1 MDYKYI
7 LKKDIDNLDMYIY
20 VYIYVYIC
28 IYIYRYMS
36 FLGLCY
42 VMTWTSPSF
51 QALLGIARPA
61 PPAPWR
67 NLPA

>member
-20 VYIYVYIC
+20 IYV
-28 IYIYRYMS
+28 YIYRYMS
-36 FLGLCY
+36 LLGLCY